1 MKIKNVLLSCMLLG
15 TLTAFAQEEQPQA
28 KTEYVPN
35 PYWYIQV
42 QGGAQYTLGEIK
54 FGDLLSPNVQVAVG
68 RQFNPVFGMRLAV
81 NAWQSRAGIEFKKDV
96 REVIVPTTGATS
108 LVELPA
114 GTTKW
119 KWMYVAPG
127 IDLTFN
133 LSNLFCGY
141 NPTRLF
147 NFSVFIGGGVNIGWD
162 FDKSKNVDD
171 AQLMIAHYQ
180 SYIDRF
186 DGYPE
191 NLDYAWTGTKVRG
204 YGRAGIAGDFRLS
217 DQVSLGLE
225 LNANTLSDRYNGKK
239 AGNWDWYFN
248 ALAGVKIN
256 LGKTYTTRTI
266 EAPKPQER
274 IIEKTI
280 ERVIE
285 KPCPE
290 TTSQP
295 ATAQIAE
302 KKKEPFR
309 RDVFFTINSTN
320 PNKEQLNKVKEVA
333 EYLQKHPNAKVEVTG
348 YADVGTGNPKINLS
362 LSQRRAQT
370 VTKLL
375 VNQYKIAAS
384 RIKTD
389 WKGDTIQPFAKE
401 IENRVAI
408 CIAE

>member
-1 MKIKNVLLSCMLLG
+1 MLLG
-15 TLTAFAQEEQPQA
+15 SLTAFAQEEQPQA

-35 PYWYIQV
+35 PYWYVQV
-42 QGGAQYTLGEIK
+42 QGGAQYTLGEID
-54 FGDLLSPNVQVAVG
+54 FGDLISPNVQVAIG
-68 RQFNPVFGMRLAV
+68 RQFNPVFGLRLAV
-81 NAWQSRAGIEFKKDV
+81 NAWQSRAGIDFDKYVYSVLANDG
-96 REVIVPTTGATS
+96 TTTDFVA
-108 LVELPA
+108 PA

-147 NFSVFIGGGVNIGWD
+147 NFSVFVGGGVNIGWD

-171 AQLMIAHYQ
+171 EHLLAQHYGHQ
-180 SYIDRF
+180 IEA
-186 DGYPE
+186 GIIPE
-191 NLDYAWTGTKVRG
+191 NIAYAWTGTKVRAF
-204 YGRAGIAGDFRLS
+204 GRAGIAGDFRLS

-225 LNANTLSDRYNGKK
+225 VNANTLSDRYNGKK

-290 TTSQP
+290 VKP

-302 KKKEPFR
+302 KKAEPFR

-333 EYLQKHPNAKVEVTG
+333 EYLKSHPNAKVEVTG
-348 YADVGTGNPKINLS
+348 YADIGTGNPKINLS

-389 WKGDTIQPFAKE
+389 WKGDTVQPFVKE
-401 IENRVAI
+401 VENRVAI